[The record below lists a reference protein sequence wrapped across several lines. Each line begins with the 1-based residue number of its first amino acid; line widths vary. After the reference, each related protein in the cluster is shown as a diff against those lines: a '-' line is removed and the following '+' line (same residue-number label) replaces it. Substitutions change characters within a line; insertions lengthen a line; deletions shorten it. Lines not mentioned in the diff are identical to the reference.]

1 VVAQNSKRPKK
12 ATWHYKTELSLVL
25 AWTVGTAILAAII
38 IASLLRGK
46 LD

>member
-1 VVAQNSKRPKK
+1 M
-12 ATWHYKTELSLVL
+12 WHYKTELPLVL
-25 AWTVGTAILAAII
+25 AWTVGTTFMAAII

>member
-1 VVAQNSKRPKK
+1 MG
-12 ATWHYKTELSLVL
+12 LVL
-25 AWTVGTAILAAII
+25 AWTVGTALVAAIV